1 MSVTRSQVAAEL
13 VINVTKPALLLL
25 SVAAARTAAIEN
37 ESLQV
42 TVDSVPISTPITVV
56 ELTDGALVHRA
67 AAPCGLVIVTYS
79 ATVTGPGI
87 TGARTSERELL
98 EYLRPSRFAPSDRL
112 LVTARSHFGELTND
126 RDRLAAVVTWVCDLL
141 WYVPGTSSPGDDA
154 IDTMLAGQGVCRDY
168 AHLVTAM
175 LRALEIPARLVSVY
189 APGLDPMD
197 FHAVVEAWV
206 DGRWTVVDATHLA
219 PRKSLV
225 RIATGRDAA
234 DTAFLT
240 VLQGATELQSVWV
253 SAVAAGLPNED
264 WNEEVTLG

>member
-1 MSVTRSQVAAEL
+1 MSVTHTQVAAEL
-13 VINVTKPALLLL
+13 VIRVTKPAVLLL
-25 SVAAARTAAIEN
+25 SLAAARTASIEN

-42 TVDSVPISTPITVV
+42 TVDGVPITTPIAAV
-56 ELTDGALVHRA
+56 ELTHGAIVHRLE
-67 AAPCGLVIVTYS
+67 APRGLVNVTYS
-79 ATVTGPGI
+79 ATVTGHRSAGNP
-87 TGARTSERELL
+87 TSERELL

-112 LVTARSHFGELTND
+112 LVTARAHFGELTND
-126 RDRLAAVVTWVCDLL
+126 RHRLAAVVTWVQDLL
-141 WYVPGTSSPGDDA
+141 RYVPGTSFPGDDA

-206 DGRWTVVDATHLA
+206 DDRWTVVDATHLA
-219 PRKSLV
+219 PRKSLI

-240 VLQGATELQSVWV
+240 VLKGATELHRVWV
-253 SAVAAGLPNED
+253 SAVAAELPNED
-264 WNEEVTLG
+264 WNEAVTLA